1 MSEVTV
7 SFTFTGDDQAVMDQL
22 IAWFE
27 ARDLDCTVGVSS
39 NGTGTGTISSAVL
52 EDFRKLDY
60 LSDVNIDPELEAA

>member
-39 NGTGTGTISSAVL
+39 NGSGNGTIPSAVL
-52 EDFRKLDY
+52 EDFRKLDC

>member
-7 SFTFTGDDQAVMDQL
+7 SFTFTGDDQIVMDQL

-27 ARDLDCTVGVSS
+27 ERSLDCTVGVSN
-39 NGTGTGTISSAVL
+39 NGTGNGTIPSTVL

-60 LSDVNIDPELEAA
+60 LSNVNIDPELEAA